1 MRTINT
7 LRSMA
12 YQSRRH
18 FVHTGSARFI
28 ERCLG
33 PHTMFSAISRLKGQP
48 DSVRLSEIGGG
59 FVRKTNVFRTAR
71 KIR

>member
-1 MRTINT
+1 MRTMST
-7 LRSMA
+7 LRPMA
-12 YQSRRH
+12 SQSRRD
-18 FVHTGSARFI
+18 FVPSGSARFI

-48 DSVRLSEIGGG
+48 DSVRLYEIGGG